1 MTGEVEPTGHR
12 GAQARERRA
21 RENQVAKNQGR
32 ENTIDRMVAARRERV
47 PPGQKLTEKFPV
59 LDLGVK
65 PKFHEA
71 HWRFVVE
78 GAVAQPIDVGWDDFR
93 QLVPKVDQ
101 ISDFHCVTTWSK
113 QDVKWGGLRFADLAK
128 LVQPQESARF
138 VIMHCGDGYTTNLPI
153 EDLLADDV
161 LLATALDGGPLPID
175 HGGPVR
181 MVVPHLY
188 AWKSAKFL
196 RRLVFQ
202 QTDEPGYWEQRG
214 YHHRGDPWQEE
225 RYS

>member
-1 MTGEVEPTGHR
+1 V
-12 GAQARERRA
+12 Q
-21 RENQVAKNQGR
+21 R

-71 HWRFVVE
+71 HWRFTVE
-78 GAVAQPIDVGWDDFR
+78 GEIAHPIDLGWEAFTGLHER
-93 QLVPKVDQ
+93 TQQ
-101 ISDFHCVTTWSK
+101 TSDFHCVTTWSK
-113 QDVKWGGLRFADLAK
+113 LDVAWGGIRFAELAQI
-128 LVQPQESARF
+128 VQPTPAARF
-138 VIMHCGDGYTTNLPI
+138 VIMHCGDGYTTNLALD
-153 EDLLADDV
+153 DLLAEDV
-161 LLATALDGGPLPID
+161 LLAYELDGAPLPLE

-181 MVVPHLY
+181 MVVPKLY

-202 QTDEPGYWEQRG
+202 AEDEPGYWEERG

>member
-1 MTGEVEPTGHR
+1 M
-12 GAQARERRA
+12 AD
-21 RENQVAKNQGR
+21 R
-32 ENTIDRMVAARRERV
+32 ENTIDRLVAKRRERV

-78 GAVAQPIDVGWDDFR
+78 GEVARPLDVSWAELTGLL
-93 QLVPKVDQ
+93 QKADQ
-101 ISDFHCVTTWSK
+101 TSDFHCVTTWSK
-113 QDVKWGGLRFADLAK
+113 LDVAWGGIRFADLAAI
-128 LVQPQESARF
+128 VQPTDSARF
-138 VIMHCGDGYTTNLPI
+138 VIMHCGDGYTTNLPL
-153 EDLLADDV
+153 EDLLVDDV
-161 LLATALDGGPLPID
+161 MLAHQLDGQPLPVEHGGPL
-175 HGGPVR
+175 R
-181 MVVPHLY
+181 MVVPRLY

-202 QTDEPGYWEQRG
+202 SEDEPGYWEERG

-225 RYS
+225 RYSVAEEPVSRSKMSRLR